1 MRIGI
6 DYTAAVHQRA
16 GIGRYTR
23 ELVAALSARDRI
35 NQYVLLVSGRGDA
48 GDGLPQLGSNFR
60 RRLLPLSHRWTTLLW
75 QRLRLPLP
83 VELVTGRLN
92 LFHSPDFVLPPVRWG
107 GRLLTVHDLS
117 FIRYPDLAAPGLAWY
132 LEDAVRRSV
141 ARADLIFADSKATRD
156 DLLELWQ
163 VREKRMV
170 VVYPGVGRSFAPVT
184 VRARLEEIRRRYG
197 LPPRFFLS
205 VGTLEP
211 RKNYPALLAAYARAR
226 SSGMEHGLVVGGA
239 EGWGYEAIYRAVDR
253 LGLKGAVR
261 FLGFVPEA
269 DLPALYSLADAFLY
283 PSLYEGFGLPPLE
296 AMACGTPVL
305 ASDAPSLPE
314 ILGRAAQL
322 LDPFDEEGWAAALR
336 RVVEDQGLREEMVRR
351 GRGRA
356 AEFRWED
363 TAGQVLE
370 AYRGVARHGRGRR
383 LAPL

>member
-6 DYTAAVHQRA
+6 DYTAAVQQRA

-23 ELVAALSARDRI
+23 ELVAALSALDRT
-35 NQYVLLVSGRGDA
+35 NRYVLLVSGRSEA
-48 GDGLPQLGSNFR
+48 REGLPQLGSNFR
-60 RRLLPLSHRWTTLLW
+60 RRRLPLSHRWTTLLW

-83 VELVTGRLN
+83 VELVTGRVD

-117 FIRYPDLAAPGLAWY
+117 FLRYPDLAAPGLAWY
-132 LEDAVRRSV
+132 LEAAVRRSV
-141 ARADLIFADSKATRD
+141 ARADLIFADSKATRE
-156 DLLELWQ
+156 DLIDLWQ
-163 VREKRMV
+163 MPERRIV
-170 VVYPGVGRSFAPVT
+170 VVYPGVRRSFAPVT
-184 VRARLEEIRRRYG
+184 LPARLEEIRRRYD

-226 SSGMEHGLVVGGA
+226 SSGLEHGLVVAGA
-239 EGWGYEAIYRAVDR
+239 EGWGYEAIYRAVER
-253 LGLKGAVR
+253 LGLQSSVQ

-305 ASDAPSLPE
+305 ASNAPSLPE
-314 ILGRAAQL
+314 ILGHAAQL
-322 LDPFDEEGWAAALR
+322 LSPFDAEGWAAALGR
-336 RVVEDQGLREEMVRR
+336 AVEDQGLRAEMVRR
-351 GRGRA
+351 GRARA
-356 AEFRWED
+356 AKFRWED
-363 TAGQVLE
+363 AADQVLE
-370 AYRGVARHGRGRR
+370 AYLRVARQSRDVT
-383 LAPL
+383 